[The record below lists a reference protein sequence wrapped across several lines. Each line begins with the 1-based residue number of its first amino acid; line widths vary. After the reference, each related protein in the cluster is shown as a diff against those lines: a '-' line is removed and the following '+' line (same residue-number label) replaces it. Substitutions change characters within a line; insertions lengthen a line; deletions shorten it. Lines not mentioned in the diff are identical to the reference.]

1 MPGNRFHKVHDAKE
15 FLASKI
21 ANEAERE
28 GAPLSQVERKILFT
42 SEVGWTLPDMMQVSD
57 EFDREYNQNDYENK
71 VSSLIENLDTRLRK
85 ENRAQYEDRLSAIR
99 FLRRKDHY
107 LKVMIGQAGLRPRG
121 DRLKLWVTGLAV
133 AIGLLLVMAIADK
146 YNLRLGHHGRGG
158 PVLAWDDSHDVFM
171 WMWLA
176 AFVSACLY
184 LILRWIL
191 GEKRLNE
198 LTASVLC
205 AIFKS
210 RKRTGAQRFTS
221 P

>member
-1 MPGNRFHKVHDAKE
+1 MPGKRFHKVHDAKE

-28 GAPLSQVERKILFT
+28 GAPSFPSRAQNAVLLRSGLD
-42 SEVGWTLPDMMQVSD
+42 SPGYDAASD
-57 EFDREYNQNDYENK
+57 EFDREYNQNDSENK
-71 VSSLIENLDTRLRK
+71 VSSLIENLDKRLRK

-107 LKVMIGQAGLRPRG
+107 INVMIGQAELRPRG

-133 AIGLLLVMAIADK
+133 AVGLLLVMAIADK
-146 YNLRLGHHGRGG
+146 YTLHLGHHRRGR

-210 RKRTGAQRFTS
+210 RKRAGA
-221 P
+221 